1 MHERPTLHKRMRFL
15 YPLIGPFRYIKKQI
29 RNIYFRS
36 AVYQNDVFCRAKM
49 AQMNLIALTKILQ
62 DHDWFIDWCKEQN
75 LLDKTSSTWV
85 QQRIQLDK
93 SFIAR
98 RVWVAMLEE
107 WLRWNGINHGFMAAS
122 FSSKR
127 FSPNIHFGA
136 QIYHN
141 SSSVLNLTWRTSHA
155 NNNTQHLTPTNFY
168 SRVAI
173 T

>member
-1 MHERPTLHKRMRFL
+1 MRGFLLPVRHLTTELHKPLARYSSITKFYLTYPSKKIFITIYTKEMHERPTLHKRIRFL

-75 LLDKTSSTWV
+75 LLDKTSSTCV
-85 QQRIQLDK
+85 QKRIQLDK

-98 RVWVAMLEE
+98 RV
-107 WLRWNGINHGFMAAS
+107 
-122 FSSKR
+122 
-127 FSPNIHFGA
+127 
-136 QIYHN
+136 
-141 SSSVLNLTWRTSHA
+141 
-155 NNNTQHLTPTNFY
+155 
-168 SRVAI
+168 
-173 T
+173 